1 MAMRNI
7 DFEALRSLRDRHG
20 AAFPRGRV
28 VCREGDTTSEFYV
41 VLQGSVEVSQKDKAT
56 GEKRILFTVPA
67 GGFFGEMSCFSGLP
81 RSATCIA
88 AEDSVLLY
96 FNQDTAIQLLRAS
109 PRFALGVIQSLCDRL
124 RNANERIAR
133 LEESGATPAPPV
145 QTAATQPT
153 AAKQAL
159 ATMASNA
166 AVAAA
171 AAGRDVPPP
180 EYNRAFLW
188 GKLTQCPVSGTKFT
202 ALNVR
207 PDVAKV
213 KTRDSDFREV
223 YEGANPGWYLVYV
236 CPECLFAAYP
246 DDFNNLPAPEIAA
259 INNTIVQRKEIA
271 AAHDLNGE
279 RSVEAAMAAYRLAVH
294 CYSLRGPNHQR
305 MGGLYQRLA
314 WLCREVGDTQ
324 TEQRYLA
331 EALLAF
337 RSALEQPKPS
347 EPEAE
352 LMLLYTVG
360 EINLR
365 LGNPVEAVKTFAQ
378 ASQHA
383 EFKKQPEIQ
392 RLTRDRWTEARGMAR
407 PRA

>member
-20 AAFPRGRV
+20 AGFPRGRV
-28 VCREGDTTSEFYV
+28 ICREGDTTSEFYV

-56 GEKRILFTVPA
+56 GEKRVLFTVPA

-124 RNANERIAR
+124 RNANERIAG
-133 LEESGATPAPPV
+133 LEAPGAQPEPRTPAPPV
-145 QTAATQPT
+145 S

-159 ATMASNA
+159 SKMAANA

-171 AAGRDVPPP
+171 TAAGRDVPAP

-188 GKLTQCPVSGTKFT
+188 GKACQCPVSTTRFT

-213 KTRDSDFREV
+213 KSRDSDLRDV

-236 CPECLFAAYP
+236 CPDCFFAAYP
-246 DDFNNLPAPEIAA
+246 DDFADVAPTEVAA
-259 INNTIVQRKEIA
+259 IKATLAQRKEIA
-271 AAHDLNGE
+271 AGHDLNGE
-279 RSVEAAMAAYRLAVH
+279 RSLEAAIAAYRLAVH
-294 CYSLRGPNHQR
+294 CYSLRASDHQR

-314 WLCREVGDTQ
+314 WLCREAGESQ

-331 EALLAF
+331 ETLMSF
-337 RSALEQPKPS
+337 RSALEQQKPS

-352 LMLLYTVG
+352 LMLLYTIG

-365 LGNPVEAVKTFAQ
+365 LGNPVEAVKHFAQ
-378 ASQHA
+378 ASQHP
-383 EFKKQPEIQ
+383 EFKKQPDIQ

>member
-28 VCREGDTTSEFYV
+28 ICREGDTTSEFYV
-41 VLQGSVEVSQKDKAT
+41 VLQGSVEVSQKDT
-56 GEKRILFTVPA
+56 SSGDKRVLFTVAA

-133 LEESGATPAPPV
+133 LEAPSSPAAPPAP
-145 QTAATQPT
+145 AAP
-153 AAKQAL
+153 ARPAVN
-159 ATMASNA
+159 TMASNA

-180 EYNRAFLW
+180 EYNRAVLW
-188 GKLTQCPVSGTKFT
+188 GKLCQCPVSNTRFT

-213 KTRDSDFREV
+213 KARDTDLRDV
-223 YEGANPGWYLVYV
+223 YEGANPTWYLVYV

-246 DDFNNLPAPEIAA
+246 EEFAALPATEATAIASTLPQRREIAA
-259 INNTIVQRKEIA
+259 G
-271 AAHDLNGE
+271 HDLHGE
-279 RSVEAAMAAYRLAVH
+279 RSLEAAAAAYRLAVH
-294 CYSLRGPNHQR
+294 CYSLRGPDHQR

-314 WLCREVGDTQ
+314 WLSREAGDAQ
-324 TEQRYLA
+324 AEQRYLA
-331 EALLAF
+331 EALMSLRAG
-337 RSALEQPKPS
+337 LDQPKARP
-347 EPEAE
+347 PEVE
-352 LMLLYTVG
+352 LAMLYSIG
-360 EINLR
+360 ELHLR
-365 LGNPVEAVKTFAQ
+365 LGNPVEAVRSFAQ
-378 ASQHA
+378 ASQHP
-383 EFKKQPEIQ
+383 EFKKQPDIQ

>member
-28 VCREGDTTSEFYV
+28 ICREGDTTSEFYV
-41 VLQGSVEVSQKDKAT
+41 VLQGSVEVSQKDTST
-56 GEKRILFTVPA
+56 GEKRVLFTVSS

-96 FNQDTAIQLLRAS
+96 FNQDTAVQLLRAS

-133 LEESGATPAPPV
+133 LETPSPPAAPPS
-145 QTAATQPT
+145 QPT
-153 AAKQAL
+153 AVKQAIS
-159 ATMASNA
+159 TIASNA

-180 EYNRAFLW
+180 EYNRAVIW
-188 GKLTQCPVSGTKFT
+188 GKLCQCPVSNTRFT

-213 KTRDSDFREV
+213 KSRDTDFRDI
-223 YEGANPGWYLVYV
+223 YEGANPTWYLVYV

-246 DDFNNLPAPEIAA
+246 DDFAALSAAESAAIAGTLAQRREIAA
-259 INNTIVQRKEIA
+259 G
-271 AAHDLNGE
+271 HDLHGE
-279 RSVEAAMAAYRLAVH
+279 RSLEAATAAYRLAVH
-294 CYSLRGPNHQR
+294 CYSLRAPDHHR

-314 WLCREVGDTQ
+314 WLRREAADSQ
-324 TEQRYLA
+324 AEQRYLA
-331 EALLAF
+331 EAIMSLRA
-337 RSALEQPKPS
+337 ALDQPKPRP
-347 EPEAE
+347 PEVE
-352 LMLLYTVG
+352 LALLYSIG
-360 EINLR
+360 EISLR
-365 LGNPVEAVKTFAQ
+365 LGNPVEAVKSFAQ
-378 ASQHA
+378 ASQHP
-383 EFKKQPEIQ
+383 EFKKQPDIQ
-392 RLTRDRWTEARGMAR
+392 RLTRDRWTEARAMAR
-407 PRA
+407 PRP